1 MKKIIIST
9 LIAAMV
15 TSSLF
20 SVSAAA
26 YDRFETFDHCEIYSS
41 AEIKAIEDMSGYT
54 AAMSGMYTTENEE
67 NPFYEEFIQD
77 YEYFCSIN
85 GYDKNLN
92 SLEEYKNQTLL
103 TEYTTQNTTSSIS
116 VLRTEISA
124 IAAACGLLGYP
135 MIEETLSHSLQDN
148 PPALTWN
155 AQHRFSAKIKTSPDY
170 QSFVN
175 YVKGQLDDVNGSSW
189 YETGHWSLNSPK
201 DVYLSIHN
209 VDYAVSAKKDGNTWK
224 IYIGFSDTY
233 DYEPADYGNSGLAP
247 LVELANNFAAAAM
260 AQGAMNP
267 YSILAYM
274 QETY

>member
-1 MKKIIIST
+1 MKKIVIST

-26 YDRFETFDHCEIYSS
+26 YDGVETFDHCEIYSS
-41 AEIKAIEDMSGYT
+41 TEIKAIEDMSGYT
-54 AAMSGMYTTENEE
+54 AAISGTYAMENQG
-67 NPFYEEFIQD
+67 NPFYEEFIQN
-77 YEYFCSIN
+77 YEEFCSIN
-85 GYDKNLN
+85 SFDKNLN
-92 SLEEYKNQTLL
+92 SLEDYTDQLFL
-103 TEYTTQNTTSSIS
+103 TEYTTQSTSSVG

-148 PPALTWN
+148 PSALTWN
-155 AQHRFSAKIKTSPDY
+155 AQHEFSAKIKTSPDY

-175 YVKGQLDDVNGSSW
+175 YVEEMLDDVSDSSW
-189 YETGHWSLNSPK
+189 YKTGHWSLNSPT

-209 VDYAVSAKKDGNTWK
+209 VDYAVSAKKDGSTWK

-233 DYEPADYGNSGLAP
+233 DYEPAEYGNSGLAP
-247 LVELANNFAAAAM
+247 LVEFANNFAAEAM
-260 AQGAMNP
+260 AEGAMNP
-267 YSILAYM
+267 YKILAYM